1 MKRFRKL
8 IISMLT
14 VALLSSFCIGQEGVY
29 TYTSDP
35 VYPAMDAPVT
45 IYVNVLSEDVL
56 SSGQT
61 IDTDSI
67 VTAYTGLITSLS
79 AEPGNDWR
87 NIVNTDWNDISFEM
101 TKENDSVYSFTIND
115 PTTFYSVDPSTKSV
129 YRIAFIA
136 RGTSNGLIDG
146 QTRNLYIEVF
156 ESEPTGLITTQPV
169 EPYAT
174 ESVVITLNSEQS
186 EDILDY
192 TDTLYAYTGL
202 VTTSSTSDSDWKFIL
217 EDWEVNNSKT
227 RMLQVSDSIYRYYIY
242 PDIHGF
248 YDTEEAENI
257 EKMGFIFRTKE
268 DPYQQTAE
276 LYIDVTDTLTIQAP
290 EGFEIAEANNIPGVE
305 VYPNP
310 AQDVIYIHLQSPE
323 QGKVAFRIFDL
334 QGKTIYESRY
344 TVFEE
349 KTLQVNLKDIPEIT
363 DGLLFYS
370 IEFDGLRRV
379 GKLLINN

>member
-14 VALLSSFCIGQEGVY
+14 VALLSAFCIGQEGVY

-35 VYPAMDAPVT
+35 VYPTMAAPVT

-56 SSGQT
+56 NPAQT
-61 IDTDSI
+61 IDTDST

-87 NIVNTDWNDISFEM
+87 NIVNTDWSDISLEM
-101 TKENDSVYSFTIND
+101 VKENDSIYSFTIAD
-115 PTTFYSVDPSTKSV
+115 PTTFYGVDPSTKSV

-136 RGTSNGLIDG
+136 RGTSNGQVDG
-146 QTRNLYIEVF
+146 QTRNLYFEVF
-156 ESEPTGLITTQPV
+156 DSEPVGLLATQPA
-169 EPYAT
+169 EPYAS

-186 EDILDY
+186 EDILGY
-192 TDTLYAYTGL
+192 TDTLYAYSGL

-268 DPYQQTAE
+268 DPYQQTPE

-290 EGFEIAEANNIPGVE
+290 EGFETTETNIAPGIE

-310 AQDVIYIHLQSPE
+310 ALDMIYIHLQLPV
-323 QGKVAFRIFDL
+323 QGEVAFRIFDL

-344 TVFEE
+344 TVSEE
-349 KTLQVNLKDIPEIT
+349 KTLQVNLKDIPGIRNGLFLYSVET
-363 DGLLFYS
+363 DDLKKTS
-370 IEFDGLRRV
+370 
-379 GKLLINN
+379 KLLINN

>member
-35 VYPAMDAPVT
+35 VYPTMDAPVT

-56 SSGQT
+56 NPAQT
-61 IDTDSI
+61 IDTDST

-87 NIVNTDWNDISFEM
+87 NIVNTDWNNISFEM
-101 TKENDSVYSFTIND
+101 VKENDSIYSFTIND
-115 PTTFYSVDPSTKSV
+115 PTTFYGVDPSTKSV
-129 YRIAFIA
+129 YKIAFIA

-156 ESEPTGLITTQPV
+156 ESEPTGLLATQPA

-174 ESVVITLNSEQS
+174 ESVVITFNSEQS
-186 EDILDY
+186 EDITDY
-192 TDTLYAYTGL
+192 TDTLYAHTGL
-202 VTTSSTSDSDWKFIL
+202 VTTSSTSDNDWKFVL
-217 EDWEVNNSKT
+217 EDWGVNNSKT

-242 PDIHGF
+242 PDIHDF
-248 YDTEEAENI
+248 YDTELAENI
-257 EKMGFIFRTKE
+257 EKMAFIFRTKA
-268 DPYQQTAE
+268 DPYQQTAS
-276 LYIDVTDTLTIQAP
+276 LYIDVTDTVTIQPP
-290 EGFEIAEANNIPGVE
+290 EAFEIAEANNAPGVE

-310 AQDVIYIHLQSPE
+310 VLDMIYIHLQSPV
-323 QGKVAFRIFDL
+323 QGEVTFRIFNL

-349 KTLQVNLKDIPEIT
+349 MTLQVNLKDIPGIP
-363 DGLLFYS
+363 DGLFLYS
-370 IEFDGLRRV
+370 VETDDLKKT
-379 GKLLINN
+379 GKLLIND